1 MELAHFIGAMA
12 AVLYLMT
19 STQAWQQMH
28 TQRITKRLSFFV
40 LGLVAVGLHSVFLWL
55 QLVSPQGISLGFFP
69 MASLVAGTGALIITF
84 ASLYRRLEWVSA
96 LVYPLSALSMLPLF
110 WLAYTTP
117 SQILLHGL
125 GAHVVLSVLASA
137 VFSIAAAQA
146 LVLLFQH
153 KQLKRGRLQ
162 GALASFPPIQTSETM
177 LFELLWASFAIL
189 TAAIVTGFI
198 YVEDLFTQQV
208 AHKTVLTL
216 AAWLLLGVLLAG
228 RHLFGWRAL
237 TAIHL
242 TLIGFATLLLAFF
255 GSQFVLEYLLAQ

>member
-19 STQAWQQMH
+19 STQAWQHMR
-28 TQRITKRLSFFV
+28 TQHASKRLPFFV
-40 LGLVAVGLHSVFLWL
+40 LSLVAVGLHAAFLWA
-55 QLVSPQGISLGFFP
+55 QLVTPQGVALGFFP
-69 MASLVAGTGALIITF
+69 MASLVAGTGALLVTF

-96 LVYPLSALSMLPLF
+96 LVYPLSALSMVPLF
-110 WLAYTTP
+110 WLAYDTP
-117 SQILLHGL
+117 SLMLLHGL
-125 GAHVVLSVLASA
+125 AAHVALSVLASA

-153 KQLKRGRLQ
+153 KQLKRGRMQ

-177 LFELLWASFAIL
+177 LFELLWASFIIL
-189 TAAIVTGFI
+189 TTAVVTGFI
-198 YVEDLFTQQV
+198 YVEDLFAQQV

-216 AAWLLLGVLLAG
+216 AAWLLLGALLAG

-242 TLIGFATLLLAFF
+242 TLIGFGTLLLAFF
-255 GSQFVLEYLLAQ
+255 GSQFVLEYLLAR

>member
-40 LGLVAVGLHSVFLWL
+40 LGLVAVGLHSAFLWL
-55 QLVSPQGISLGFFP
+55 QLVNPQGISLGFFP

-96 LVYPLSALSMLPLF
+96 LVYPLSALSILPLF

>member
-1 MELAHFIGAMA
+1 R
-12 AVLYLMT
+12 
-19 STQAWQQMH
+19 S
-28 TQRITKRLSFFV
+28 
-40 LGLVAVGLHSVFLWL
+40 
-55 QLVSPQGISLGFFP
+55 
-69 MASLVAGTGALIITF
+69 
-84 ASLYRRLEWVSA
+84 RRDWSSDVCS
-96 LVYPLSALSMLPLF
+96 SD
-110 WLAYTTP
+110 
-117 SQILLHGL
+117 L

-216 AAWLLLGVLLAG
+216 AAWLLLGA
-228 RHLFGWRAL
+228 
-237 TAIHL
+237 
-242 TLIGFATLLLAFF
+242 
-255 GSQFVLEYLLAQ
+255 